1 MRLPYWLTGLRIT
14 SCVLFG
20 VLFTLTAAPLPVLAA
35 GGLASTVLSMQGI
48 DCQSCGMAAA
58 AKLKGSEGV
67 EDVSFDRGKAELA
80 VSYDPSATDPAT
92 LASSVGELGYTVVVG
107 EGKGR
112 YLPDVEFSSE
122 LDVSW
127 ASRDGEAVD
136 IEEHLAEGKV
146 TVIDFY
152 AKWCGPCRLV
162 DREMFSILRA
172 RDDVALRKVNVNDW
186 GSPVA
191 RQYLRK
197 VPELPHVI
205 VYSKTGRKVEAI
217 TGLDLQRLRAAID
230 RGASDG

>member
-1 MRLPYWLTGLRIT
+1 MRFPDCLTGLRIT
-14 SCVLFG
+14 SYVLSG
-20 VLFTLTAAPLPVLAA
+20 VLFVLTAASSPVLAA
-35 GGLASTVLSMQGI
+35 GGFASTVLSMQAI
-48 DCQSCGMAAA
+48 DCQSCGMAAV

-67 EDVSFDRGKAELA
+67 EEVSFDRGKAELA

-107 EGKGR
+107 KGKGG

-197 VPELPHVI
+197 VPELPYVI
-205 VYSKTGRKVEAI
+205 VYSKTGRMVKAI
-217 TGLDLQRLRAAID
+217 TGLDLQGLRAAID